1 MAVRQPLTWPVQE
14 RAGRHI
20 PRTDPEQNIMGQR
33 LAILSPEFIR
43 NSDKFMGS
51 YITDFKFQ
59 AGRIWHVKVAPMYE
73 RSFVASW

>member
-1 MAVRQPLTWPVQE
+1 
-14 RAGRHI
+14 
-20 PRTDPEQNIMGQR
+20 MGQR

-51 YITDFKFQ
+51 YITDFKFL

-73 RSFVASW
+73 FCHVMVTWIMDTRML